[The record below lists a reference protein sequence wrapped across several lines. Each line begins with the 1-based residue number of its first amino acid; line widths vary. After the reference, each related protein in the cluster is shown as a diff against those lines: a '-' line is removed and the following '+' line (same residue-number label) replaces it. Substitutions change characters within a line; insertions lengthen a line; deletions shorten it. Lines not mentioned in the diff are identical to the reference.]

1 MRKSFVLIVLA
12 ALAFT
17 SCENNPV
24 KKVDISN
31 DEVQI
36 TTSRFD
42 RELFAADF
50 QNPLA
55 ARQQLYQK
63 YGSWFCDYMEVI
75 LSAAPCSP
83 DSNFLSLK
91 NFVEFPDMRALQQEI
106 EKRHPQ
112 SAIDEY
118 NADFQKALSYH
129 HHYFPE
135 EPTPHIVYMNSGFN
149 FSAYST
155 DSVISVG
162 LDFFLGPEDSIMQLL
177 PADLFPVYMRKD
189 MDPKYL
195 VVNAMKDFCWSKAN
209 KYLSN
214 EPDKELLEIIV
225 HQGKV
230 LYMCDAFLPF
240 TEDSLK
246 MNWSTK
252 EIEWAEAHEW
262 NVWKELANDK
272 VLFGKELNENK
283 KWIDFGPF
291 TNAANIPNESP
302 SQLGIWIGWQ
312 MVRAY
317 MKDNPEVTLS
327 QLLAEQNAQKI
338 LKSYKPSKP

>member
-1 MRKSFVLIVLA
+1 MRKSVVFIVCA

-31 DEVQI
+31 EEVQI

-63 YGSWFCDYMEVI
+63 YGSWLCDYMEVI
-75 LSAAPCSP
+75 LGAATCAP
-83 DSNFLSLK
+83 DSNFLALK
-91 NFVEFPDMRALQQEI
+91 NFVEFPDMRALQREI
-106 EKRHPQ
+106 EKKHPQ

-118 NADFQKALSYH
+118 NRQFQKALSYH
-129 HHYFPE
+129 HHYFPQ
-135 EPTPHIVYMNSGFN
+135 EPTPQLVYMNSGFN

-162 LDFFLGPEDSIMQLL
+162 LDFFLGPEDSIMKLL
-177 PADLFPVYMRKD
+177 PSDLFPVYLRKD
-189 MDPKYL
+189 MDAKYL
-195 VVNAMKDFCWSKAN
+195 VVNVIKDFCWAKAN
-209 KYLSN
+209 KQLKSN
-214 EPDKELLEIIV
+214 PEEELLKLLV

-230 LYMCDAFLPF
+230 MYMCDAFLPF
-240 TEDSLK
+240 TDDSLK
-246 MNWSTK
+246 MNWSPQQF
-252 EIEWAEAHEW
+252 EWAEAQEW

-272 VLFGKELNENK
+272 VLFSHEPNENK

-291 TNAANIPNESP
+291 TNAANLPNNSP
-302 SQLGIWIGWQ
+302 PQLGIWIGWQ
-312 MVRAY
+312 MVRSY
-317 MKDNPEVTLS
+317 MKDHPEVTLS
-327 QLLAEQNAQKI
+327 QLMAEQDAQKI